1 MTAQSRAAAGIMQ
14 MFEKHY
20 DVSERM
26 FEQDGKLVVRRHQDV
41 QNLLDENRDIASY
54 APSAHGDAKFR
65 LAGRIPLVVAE
76 QWAAECGEAV
86 GTHGFAEYVRKKLAD
101 GGFAKLRVKG
111 F

>member
-1 MTAQSRAAAGIMQ
+1 MSDPFR
-14 MFEKHY
+14 HY

-26 FEQDGKLVVRRHQDV
+26 FEQDGKLIVRRHQDV
-41 QNLLDENRDIASY
+41 QSLLDENHELSTI

-76 QWAAECGEAV
+76 QWSAECGEAI
-86 GTHGFAEYVRKKLAD
+86 GTQGFAQYVRRKLAD
-101 GGFAKLRVKG
+101 GDFAKLRVKG